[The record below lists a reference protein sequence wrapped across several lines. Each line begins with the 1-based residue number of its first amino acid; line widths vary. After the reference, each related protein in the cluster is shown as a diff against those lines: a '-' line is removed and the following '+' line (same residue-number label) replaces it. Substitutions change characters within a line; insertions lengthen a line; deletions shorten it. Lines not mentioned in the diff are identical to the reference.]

1 MAHYLELK
9 EYRQYTG
16 PAEMQKAINSF
27 LGILEGIALDR
38 DVVSLE
44 YQELTHWYSL
54 YRRLIDRH
62 PFNEILPAVDAALSD
77 QLLTCDEVEDLR
89 WLCQQ
94 VSSGKYYDLV
104 TCAVQTLHGLIHG
117 LLADNVIS
125 DAEILALQE
134 WLDDHSIL
142 KGTYPFDEI
151 FSLLYT
157 ITADGII
164 TTDERDML
172 KAFLS
177 EFVDTRDSYTLN
189 ALELAALKEHYSIHG
204 ICAKDPSIFIPGHV
218 FCFTG
223 ASSLATRNEIADII
237 SNHGGIFSNTVTKKT
252 QYLIVGAEGNPCWAF
267 SCYGRKIEKA
277 MDMRKGGCLLT
288 IVNESDFW
296 ATLEALK

>member
-1 MAHYLELK
+1 MAHYLELN

-38 DVVSLE
+38 NVDSLE
-44 YQELTHWYSL
+44 FQELTHWYSL
-54 YRRLIDRH
+54 YRGLIDRH

-77 QLLTCDEVEDLR
+77 QLLTYDEVEDLR

-104 TCAVQTLHGLIHG
+104 TSAIQTLHGLIHG

-125 DAEILALQE
+125 DAEILALQD
-134 WLDDHSIL
+134 WLDDHSVL
-142 KGTYPFDEI
+142 KGTYPFDEL

-164 TTDERDML
+164 TADERDML

-177 EFVDTRDSYTLN
+177 EFVDARDSYTLN
-189 ALELAALKEHYSIHG
+189 ASELTALKEHYSIHG

-237 SNHGGIFSNTVTKKT
+237 SDHGGIFSNTVTKKT
-252 QYLIVGAEGNPCWAF
+252 QYLIVGADGNPCWAF

-277 MDMRKGGCLLT
+277 MDMRKSGCLLT
-288 IVNESDFW
+288 IVNENDFW